1 MVPGL
6 DVPQL
11 VELLRI
17 HRGEFS
23 IDFEVAL
30 LFFHFYYF
38 LALFGNLVKGLAREL
53 DIAKLKPI
61 SLFISSF

>member
-23 IDFEVAL
+23 IDFEAAL
-30 LFFHFYYF
+30 LFFTFPF
-38 LALFGNLVKGLAREL
+38 LLLFGTVWAFGERAGW
-53 DIAKLKPI
+53 
-61 SLFISSF
+61 S